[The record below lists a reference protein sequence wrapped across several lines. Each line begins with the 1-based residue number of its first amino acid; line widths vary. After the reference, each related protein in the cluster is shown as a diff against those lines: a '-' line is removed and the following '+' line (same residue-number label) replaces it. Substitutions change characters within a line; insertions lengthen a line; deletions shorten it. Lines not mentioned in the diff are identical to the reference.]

1 MFGIYESACLLSAK
15 KIPKR
20 RFDVRE
26 VVCYNF
32 VMLSEQEK
40 QTIVSLADR
49 YGVKKILLFGSS
61 AALER
66 EGRDIDLAVDGIRAG
81 DFFRFYGD
89 LLFGLKRSVDLVD
102 LSSDSKF
109 NDLIRREGVPIYG

>member
-1 MFGIYESACLLSAK
+1 M
-15 KIPKR
+15 
-20 RFDVRE
+20 
-26 VVCYNF
+26 VCYNF

-49 YGVKKILLFGSS
+49 YGVRKILLFGSS

-109 NDLIRREGVPIYG
+109 NDLIRQEGLPIYEGI